1 MNNQNLSEITKCE
14 VCGNCEIV
22 EALNLGNHPMCDDL
36 VETKDSRIC
45 KEYPIVI
52 MYCKKCDT
60 AHQKFQI
67 PKAELFPKTYHY
79 RSRFTNDVLNGMKN
93 LVEACEKHFGS
104 LEGKKVLDIG
114 CNDGSLLD
122 FFKER
127 GAATFGIEPTDAF
140 ADALEKGH
148 TALNE
153 FFSVES
159 AKKIAQSYGKPDI
172 ITFTNVF
179 AHIEDLNGV
188 LQALKVLAGDSTLI
202 IIENHY
208 LGAVIDKN
216 QFDTFYHEHPRTYSY
231 SSFVYI
237 AESLGMSLINVE
249 FPSRYGGNIR
259 VTIGNEKIYPPVD
272 FKAGEVLVRESK
284 FYDRLIEMNDFI
296 ARWKAE
302 KNAEIEDLSNKYGKL
317 PGKAFP
323 GRAAIL
329 IKLLG
334 LDVDT
339 VSEIYEKPGSMK
351 IGHYVPGTRIPI
363 KSDDE
368 LMEKIEDVPVLINFA
383 WHIKDEIENYLRSKG
398 FKGTVVNIL

>member
-1 MNNQNLSEITKCE
+1 MNNQNLSEVTECE
-14 VCGNCEIV
+14 VCSNEEIV
-22 EALNLGNHPMCDDL
+22 EVLNLGNHPMCDDL
-36 VETKDSRIC
+36 VETNDSRMC
-45 KEYPIVI
+45 REYPIVI
-52 MYCKKCDT
+52 MYCKRCDT

-79 RSRFTNDVLNGMKN
+79 RSRFTNDVLNGMKD
-93 LVEACEKHFGS
+93 LVEACEKHLGS
-104 LEGKKVLDIG
+104 LRDKKVLDVG

-127 GAATFGIEPTDAF
+127 GATTFGIEPTNAF
-140 ADALEKGH
+140 ADALKKGH
-148 TALNE
+148 PTLNE
-153 FFSVES
+153 FFSLES
-159 AKKIAQSYGKPDI
+159 AKKIVENYGKPDI

-188 LQALKVLAGDSTLI
+188 LQALKELADSSTLI

-231 SSFVYI
+231 SSFVHI
-237 AESLGMSLINVE
+237 ANTLGMSLINVE

-259 VTIGNEKIYPPVD
+259 VTIGNKEIYDQID
-272 FKAGEVLVRESK
+272 FNVNELVNREAR
-284 FYDRLIEMNDFI
+284 FFDRLVEMNDFI
-296 ARWKAE
+296 ANWKAKTKTTLE
-302 KNAEIEDLSNKYGKL
+302 GLYNEYGKL

-329 IKLLG
+329 IKLLE
-334 LDVDT
+334 LDSNT
-339 VSEIYEKPGSMK
+339 ISEIYEKPGSMK

-368 LMEKIEDVPVLINFA
+368 LMKKIEDIPVLINFA
-383 WHIKDEIENYLRSKG
+383 WHIKDEIENYLRSKR
-398 FKGTVVNIL
+398 FRGTVVNIL